1 MSTGLV
7 VGKFTPFHL
16 GHKYLIDT
24 ALEYCD
30 RTVYVLPYSNPDL
43 GLSQKQ
49 RIKQIFDHYID
60 EPRIWVLHTG
70 QDVIPS
76 NDVSALGHRWFCAV
90 QVFKHVAMYN
100 ALGTGIQFPDY
111 VFTSEDYGDGFAE
124 YLSLVFNKEVKH
136 ICVDKERKMFPIS
149 GTKIRNGGYD
159 EWKVA

>member
-30 RTVYVLPYSNPDL
+30 RTLYVLPYSNPDL
-43 GLSQKQ
+43 GLIQRDRISQIDK
-49 RIKQIFDHYID
+49 HYNN
-60 EPRIWVLHTG
+60 EPRIWIIDPSHEN
-70 QDVIPS
+70 IPL
-76 NDVSALGHRWFCAV
+76 NDAAPHIHRWFCAV
-90 QVFKHVAMYN
+90 QVFKHVAIYN
-100 ALGTGIQFPDY
+100 AIGTGLKFPDY